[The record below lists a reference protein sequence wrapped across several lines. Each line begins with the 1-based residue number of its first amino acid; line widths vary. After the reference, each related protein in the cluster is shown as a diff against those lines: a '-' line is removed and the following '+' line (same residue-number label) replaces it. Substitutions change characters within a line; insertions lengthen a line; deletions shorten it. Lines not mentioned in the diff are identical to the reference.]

1 VEWGGE
7 DGCNLFRVKTRD
19 QALFDVESLPGA
31 AVSAADAPSCV
42 GGFGLRVQEGDA
54 GPHHN
59 LGLGQVEGQLADVL
73 DAKRRRQ
80 RAIVER
86 EADFL
91 VGFAAGDLE
100 RRLG

>member
-1 VEWGGE
+1 M
-7 DGCNLFRVKTRD
+7 
-19 QALFDVESLPGA
+19 
-31 AVSAADAPSCV
+31 
-42 GGFGLRVQEGDA
+42 
-54 GPHHN
+54 
-59 LGLGQVEGQLADVL
+59 EGQLADVL

-100 RRLG
+100 RRLGQTVGLAAGERGVTWI